1 MRKQIY
7 VALAAS
13 LLAACGEN
21 GLMNSPAAPSQ
32 VAAPQASADEK
43 LSGRFV
49 QGPNSCPDG
58 ELVSGITV
66 NTNATTQAY
75 ISWNDVATIREYIVR
90 ITRYQSGD
98 VVLQHSVK
106 NRTVDKVSL
115 SGSTYVV
122 YIGYQNDCGGFG
134 PFGRGVVFSLDSPD
148 NTPPAPAI
156 DNGGDDDP
164 PPPPPV
170 NGDQPSDT
178 DEGGPQG
185 GNEGGPQG
193 GNPCHL
199 NPTSNGHGNDHGN
212 DHNGDGHPDCGHG
225 NDNGHHND
233 DDDHHSDGHNGHDH

>member
-7 VALAAS
+7 IALAAS

-43 LSGRFV
+43 LSARYV

-66 NTNATTQAY
+66 NTNANTQAY
-75 ISWNDVATIREYIVR
+75 ITWNDVGSIHEYIVR
-90 ITRYQSGD
+90 ITRYQTGEL
-98 VVLQHSVK
+98 VLQHSVK
-106 NRTVDKVSL
+106 NRTFEKVSL

-134 PFGRGVVFSLDSPD
+134 PFGMGVVFSIDSPD
-148 NTPPAPAI
+148 NNTPPAPVI
-156 DNGGDDDP
+156 EDGGYDDP
-164 PPPPPV
+164 PPPPS
-170 NGDQPSDT
+170 SDT
-178 DEGGPQG
+178 NEQVDN
-185 GNEGGPQG
+185 NEGGPQG
-193 GNPCHL
+193 NNPCHL
-199 NPTSNGHGNDHGN
+199 NPTSNGHGNDQGGS

-225 NDNGHHND
+225 NDNGHGND
-233 DDDHHSDGHNGHDH
+233 ADDHQSQGGNENAHF

>member
-7 VALAAS
+7 IALAAS

-32 VAAPQASADEK
+32 LAAPQASADEK
-43 LSGRFV
+43 LSGRYV

-58 ELVSGITV
+58 QLVSGITV

-75 ISWNDVATIREYIVR
+75 ITWNDVGSIREYIVR
-90 ITRYQSGD
+90 ITRYQSGEL
-98 VVLQHSVK
+98 VLQHSVK
-106 NRTVDKVSL
+106 NRTFDKVSL

-134 PFGRGVVFSLDSPD
+134 PFGSGVVFSLD
-148 NTPPAPAI
+148 TPEGTAPAPVI
-156 DNGGDDDP
+156 ENGGDDDLP
-164 PPPPPV
+164 PPPPG
-170 NGDQPSDT
+170 NGDHQIDN
-178 DEGGPQG
+178 D
-185 GNEGGPQG
+185 EGGPQG

-199 NPTSNGHGNDHGN
+199 NPTSNSSGNDHGN

-225 NDNGHHND
+225 NDNNNGHHND
-233 DDDHHSDGHNGHDH
+233 DGDHHSHGDNEHV